1 MNSFKNLKPREKS
14 LLLIMLS
21 LLLLLIIY
29 VIGSNAFSKIKSS
42 QNKLESVKSDYEH
55 VLKRYQQIEKSVNSQ
70 LTNDKPK
77 LLNSIREFIDS
88 TDIIFIRSDIENN
101 NLRIEVSSDSVQS
114 LILFVNDL
122 GMKYNLEILSINIRR
137 ASDSII
143 LELVMQ
149 LKKKK

>member
-1 MNSFKNLKPREKS
+1 MNSFKNLKSREKS

-42 QNKLESVKSDYEH
+42 QNKLELVKSDYEH

-70 LTNDKPK
+70 LSNDKPK
-77 LLNSIREFIDS
+77 LLNSIRDFIDS
-88 TDIIFIRSDIENN
+88 TDLIFIRSDLENN

-122 GMKYNLEILSINIRR
+122 GMKYNIEILSINIRR
-137 ASDSII
+137 ASDSVI
-143 LELVMQ
+143 LNLVI
-149 LKKKK
+149 K

>member
-21 LLLLLIIY
+21 LLLLLTIY

-88 TDIIFIRSDIENN
+88 TDLIFIRSDLENN

-122 GMKYNLEILSINIRR
+122 GMKYNIEILSINIRR
-137 ASDSII
+137 ESDSII
-143 LELVMQ
+143 LNLVI
-149 LKKKK
+149 K

>member
-70 LTNDKPK
+70 LSNDKPK
-77 LLNSIREFIDS
+77 LLNSIRDFIDS
-88 TDIIFIRSDIENN
+88 TDLIFIRSDLENN

-122 GMKYNLEILSINIRR
+122 GTKYNIEILSINIRR

-143 LELVMQ
+143 LNLVI
-149 LKKKK
+149 K

>member
-1 MNSFKNLKPREKS
+1 MNSFKNLKPSEKS

-70 LTNDKPK
+70 LSNDKPK
-77 LLNSIREFIDS
+77 LLNSIRDFIDS
-88 TDIIFIRSDIENN
+88 TDLIFIRSDLENN

-122 GMKYNLEILSINIRR
+122 GMKYNIEILSINIRR

-143 LELVMQ
+143 LNLVI
-149 LKKKK
+149 K

>member
-88 TDIIFIRSDIENN
+88 TDLIFIRSDLENN

-137 ASDSII
+137 APDSII
-143 LELVMQ
+143 LELVIN
-149 LKKKK
+149 

>member
-21 LLLLLIIY
+21 LLLILFIFMIS
-29 VIGSNAFSKIKSS
+29 SNAFSKIKSS
-42 QNKLESVKSDYEH
+42 QNKLELVKSDYEH

-88 TDIIFIRSDIENN
+88 TDLIFIRSDLENN

-122 GMKYNLEILSINIRR
+122 GMKYNIEILSINIRR

-143 LELVMQ
+143 LNLVI
-149 LKKKK
+149 K

>member
-21 LLLLLIIY
+21 LLLLLFIY
-29 VIGSNAFSKIKSS
+29 VIISNAFSKIKSS
-42 QNKLESVKSDYEH
+42 HNKLESVKSDYEH

-88 TDIIFIRSDIENN
+88 TDLIFIKSDLENN
-101 NLRIEVSSDSVQS
+101 NLRIAVSSDSVQS

-137 ASDSII
+137 APDSII
-143 LELVMQ
+143 LELVIN
-149 LKKKK
+149 

>member
-137 ASDSII
+137 APDSII
-143 LELVMQ
+143 LNLVI
-149 LKKKK
+149 K

>member
-143 LELVMQ
+143 LELVIN
-149 LKKKK
+149 